1 MATHTMSAVGC
12 MGSQHALTAIS
23 FLGGQSSISLV
34 GPTRRTTPEN
44 PVPFNCTAGP
54 FNSSDFNV
62 TWMKDRDEHPASA
75 QRLVT
80 DNKGNYSITSKVWV
94 TLFHQD
100 ILSEITCEVMHRGLA
115 KPLRRSMNLSRVLQ
129 GERAGGWVGGRGF
142 LSVLHKAPFH
152 SWEIGIPPH
161 NV

>member
-1 MATHTMSAVGC
+1 MSAVGC
-12 MGSQHALTAIS
+12 VGSQHALTAIS
-23 FLGGQSSISLV
+23 FLGGQPSISLV

-44 PVPFNCTAGP
+44 PVHFNCTAGP

-94 TLFHQD
+94 TLSHQD
-100 ILSEITCEVMHRGLA
+100 ILSEITCEVTHRGLA
-115 KPLRRSMNLSRVLQ
+115 KPLRRSMNLSLVLQ
-129 GERAGGWVGGRGF
+129 GERAGGWGGGAAW
-142 LSVLHKAPFH
+142 LSQCFAQSPISQLGNWNSA
-152 SWEIGIPPH
+152 SQCLIPG
-161 NV
+161 